1 MGGMLLKGGPSV
13 IDEIT
18 IEGGERI
25 GASQIRMTSSLH
37 VGQVWSSSLQEN
49 ALQALRL
56 LPQIRRVKFQ
66 IGRRS
71 QRQVS
76 VNILIEEREPYGI
89 VSLTGRGLF
98 WVDREGF
105 LLGKVEGKAYLPIVT
120 GVRTVAT
127 PQGEQLAPEP
137 ARRMLEEFFSLDGR
151 TILGFTEVRYR
162 EYDLELHTRE
172 GGRVLLPVGGVKH
185 YVSQLEPIISA
196 LGDSDWRTLDL
207 RFEGEVILQR

>member
-25 GASQIRMTSSLH
+25 GVSQIRMTSSLH
-37 VGQVWSSSLQEN
+37 VGQVWNSSVQEN
-49 ALQALRL
+49 ALQMLRL
-56 LPQIRRVKFQ
+56 LPQVRRVSFQ
-66 IGRRS
+66 IEKRPERHVG
-71 QRQVS
+71 
-76 VNILIEEREPYGI
+76 VNIHIEEREPYGI
-89 VSLTGRGLF
+89 VSLPGRGLF

-105 LLGKVEGKAYLPIVT
+105 LLGKVEGKAYLPNVT

-127 PQGEQLAPEP
+127 PQGEQIAPEP

-151 TILGFTEVRYR
+151 TLLRFTEVRYR

-172 GGRVLLPVGGVKH
+172 GDRVLLPMGGVKH
-185 YVSQLEPIISA
+185 YLTQLEQIISA
-196 LGDSDWRTLDL
+196 LGGSGWRTLDL
-207 RFEGEVILQR
+207 RFEGEVILQH